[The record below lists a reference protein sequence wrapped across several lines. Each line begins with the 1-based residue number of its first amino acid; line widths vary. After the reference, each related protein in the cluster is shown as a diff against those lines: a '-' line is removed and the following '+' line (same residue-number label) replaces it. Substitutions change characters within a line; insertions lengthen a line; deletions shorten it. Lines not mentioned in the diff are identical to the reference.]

1 MTKLASGRTLASR
14 GPLRRQQ
21 GGMLARLT
29 DAVFE
34 ALAGRP
40 DVFQS
45 KRVEKVTSDAEL
57 AAGLIPP
64 GVHDDA

>member
-1 MTKLASGRTLASR
+1 
-14 GPLRRQQ
+14 
-21 GGMLARLT
+21 MLARLT
-29 DAVFE
+29 DAVLE

-40 DVFQS
+40 GVFQS

-57 AAGLIPP
+57 AAGLVPP